1 MPVGS
6 GYPPYTPLHFLEES
20 RKKKGE
26 GGKKKGRKKK
36 ASVSVS
42 SAPQFEI
49 LASPLPVGPVNRV
62 ASSLDWP
69 PLAPVFADDG
79 TLTCTYEYSEQ
90 QLGFCNSFGW
100 VRWFCASFL
109 RMAGYTGDG
118 RWGVGTAGQ
127 GVCTGFVQTALKCIT
142 FIFWSSDDQFTRF
155 AV

>member
-6 GYPPYTPLHFLEES
+6 GYPPYTPLHFLEER

-90 QLGFCNSFGW
+90 QLGFCNSLGWGFGGF
-100 VRWFCASFL
+100 VRTSCGWRDIPAMGS
-109 RMAGYTGDG
+109 
-118 RWGVGTAGQ
+118 GTTGQ
-127 GVCTGFVQTALKCIT
+127 GVCTGFVQTASSQVYYVHLLKYSW
-142 FIFWSSDDQFTRF
+142 WS
-155 AV
+155 VY